1 MRMHIYV
8 YTTSTC
14 MYLYDL
20 YICKYIYGY
29 MIAGR
34 PLYGGGSGAHVH
46 MMNLTGTRWGL
57 TLAGSKGCCLR
68 MMMATY
74 SASNICIRVGGMSRK
89 A

>member
-8 YTTSTC
+8 YTTSKC
-14 MYLYDL
+14 MYVYDL

-46 MMNLTGTRWGL
+46 MMDLTGTR
-57 TLAGSKGCCLR
+57 
-68 MMMATY
+68 
-74 SASNICIRVGGMSRK
+74 
-89 A
+89 